1 VIIVVPAVEG
11 SVPGFPLDSRPR
23 THLPNPKEKLG
34 EMINYLELPIGDR
47 SPEVFRA
54 VIEIPLD
61 GTQKFEYDKQL
72 HVFKLDRNL
81 HSPVHYPGDY
91 GFIPSTLSDD
101 GDPLDVLVLVPGP
114 SFPGCVQEVRPIGLL
129 EMLDQGVLDEKV
141 LAVGKNNPRFANIW
155 NYTDIYPHM
164 LKEITHFFSIYKDLE
179 GKRVEMKGWRDAAYA
194 RDRVVIAAK
203 QFQAG
208 KTKHHRA
215 KKKAAV

>member
-1 VIIVVPAVEG
+1 MG
-11 SVPGFPLDSRPR
+11 
-23 THLPNPKEKLG
+23 PNPPPRPIPPTQG
-34 EMINYLELPIGDR
+34 EAYKWSIIWNCRSATAPPRSFARDR
-47 SPEVFRA
+47 N
-54 VIEIPLD
+54 PLD

-141 LAVGKNNPRFANIW
+141 LAVGKNNPRFANVW

-179 GKRVEMKGWRDAAYA
+179 GKRVEIKGWHDAAYA
-194 RDRVVIAAK
+194 RDHVVRAVK
-203 QFQAG
+203 QFEES
-208 KTKHHRA
+208 KA
-215 KKKAAV
+215 KKAEAV

>member
-1 VIIVVPAVEG
+1 
-11 SVPGFPLDSRPR
+11 
-23 THLPNPKEKLG
+23 
-34 EMINYLELPIGDR
+34 MINYLELPIGDR
-47 SPEVFRA
+47 APEVFRA
-54 VIEIPLD
+54 VIEIPKD
-61 GTQKFEYDKQL
+61 NTNKFEYDKQL

-101 GDPLDVLVLVPGP
+101 GDPLDVLVLVPSH

-141 LAVGKNNPRFANIW
+141 LAVGKNNPRYANVW

-179 GKRVEMKGWRDAAYA
+179 GKRVEVKGWHDAAYA
-194 RDRVVIAAK
+194 RDHVVRAAK
-203 QFQAG
+203 MFDESKAKQAAKAETTKPAKVAHAA
-208 KTKHHRA
+208 KTA
-215 KKKAAV
+215 

>member
-1 VIIVVPAVEG
+1 MV
-11 SVPGFPLDSRPR
+11 
-23 THLPNPKEKLG
+23 
-34 EMINYLELPIGDR
+34 NYLELPVGDR
-47 SPEVFRA
+47 APEVFRA
-54 VIEIPLD
+54 VIEIPKD
-61 GTQKFEYDKQL
+61 ATNKFEYDKQL

-129 EMLDQGVLDEKV
+129 EMLDQGILDEKV
-141 LAVGKNNPRFANIW
+141 LAVGKNNPRYNNVW

-179 GKRVEMKGWRDAAYA
+179 GKRVEIKGWHDAAYA
-194 RDRVVIAAK
+194 RDHVVRAMKLFEEGKAAK
-203 QFQAG
+203 AELAQ
-208 KTKHHRA
+208 KSA
-215 KKKAAV
+215 K

>member
-1 VIIVVPAVEG
+1 MV
-11 SVPGFPLDSRPR
+11 
-23 THLPNPKEKLG
+23 
-34 EMINYLELPIGDR
+34 NYLELPIGDR

-141 LAVGKNNPRFANIW
+141 LAVGKNNPRFDNVW

-179 GKRVEMKGWRDAAYA
+179 GKRVEVKGWHDAAYA
-194 RDRVVIAAK
+194 RDQVAYAAR
-203 QFQAG
+203 QFNEN
-208 KTKHHRA
+208 KA
-215 KKKAAV
+215 KKAETKREPSK